1 MATKKTTTNGKAK
14 TATMARPE
22 AEVVIDMPVEKGELA
37 EVRPTQLLT
46 IEEETGVTC
55 ARVDFNNPQ
64 SLVTFCDEIKDA
76 VGQILVDTAQM
87 SVNQEQAFI
96 SDDDLKLIT
105 SFDTSLEQ
113 SKREAARKEGLLA
126 TLIKNIRLSMGSE
139 SAKKE
144 EEMKTYQ
151 GRFNEYCEKLNSVVD
166 HVRVLGDNAML
177 DIQLRKDITEQMTPL
192 IKQLAMMIEVGIEDK
207 SAYDAETARI
217 ATEEQTEDT
226 NAIIQYRNG
235 LSTFFDSK
243 LQKLD
248 KVLVAYKEQIQ
259 AYTMQ
264 QNTDMIV
271 VDSAAS
277 FIKDTAPI
285 LQSQGSTQV
294 FNIVQGDRLH
304 QLQTL
309 DQAANLAM
317 DTNSKH
323 LEDNVKLSVDIMVNG
338 GITTDTLLK
347 VQQRL
352 QNGIGIIKEGKKQ
365 LAIKSQKD
373 QETINKINSLLDQN
387 QEEILQIVHDT
398 SAAMASIQSKG
409 DGYQSPRYGGLIE
422 ATGDSSYRRRLT
434 SSSDNRRKK

>member
-1 MATKKTTTNGKAK
+1 MATKKTTTKK
-14 TATMARPE
+14 DTLE
-22 AEVVIDMPVEKGELA
+22 KVQAEVVIDLPTEKAEIVETRSTDL
-37 EVRPTQLLT
+37 VT
-46 IEEETGVTC
+46 IEEQTGVTC

-64 SLVTFCDEIKDA
+64 SLVTFCDEIKDT

-96 SDDDLKLIT
+96 SDEDLKLIT
-105 SFDTSLEQ
+105 SFDVSLEQ
-113 SKREAARKEGLLA
+113 SKREAARKEGLFA
-126 TLIKNIRLSMGSE
+126 TLLKNIKLSMGSE

-151 GRFNEYCEKLNSVVD
+151 GRFNEYCEKLNSVVE
-166 HVRVLGDNAML
+166 HIEVLGTNAMS

-192 IKQLAMMIEVGIEDK
+192 VKQLAMMIEVGHEDK
-207 SAYDAETARI
+207 NAYDAETARI

-226 NAIIQYRNG
+226 NAIVQYRNG

-259 AYTMQ
+259 SYTMQ

-271 VDSAAS
+271 VSEATS

-294 FNIVQGDRLH
+294 FNIVQGDRLQ
-304 QLQTL
+304 QLSTL
-309 DQAANLAM
+309 NEAANLAM
-317 DTNSKH
+317 DANSKH
-323 LEDNVKLSVDIMVNG
+323 LEDNIKLSVDLMVNG
-338 GITTDTLLK
+338 GITTDTLLL

-373 QETINKINSLLDQN
+373 QETINKINGLLDQN

-398 SAAMASIQSKG
+398 SAAMATIETKNGYNQST
-409 DGYQSPRYGGLIE
+409 RFGGLTE
-422 ATGDSSYRRRLT
+422 ATGDSSYRRKLT
-434 SSSDNRRKK
+434 SSDNRRKK